1 MANSDI
7 ILPSAVIGL
16 GVAGVG
22 AAVYLSRMGVQPVG
36 FEFGPIG
43 GLVNEAPRVDDYPG
57 FKGTGNELSKKLA
70 AQLAENQIEVIKEK
84 VTGLSRTPKGVFA
97 IQTDHAVYRAYA
109 VVVATG
115 MRFLTPDI
123 AGMQDIDPSFVSHA
137 DVSDAPLAKG
147 KDVVVWG
154 FNDRGFQ
161 AAEYLASFAA
171 KVTLVA
177 ASLAPVSANIL
188 ERVKALNN
196 VRIVLGA
203 VVKAENFGQGELVT
217 LKTAVGTKEEIRA
230 DKLFVFLDTSWQ
242 KPNTEFLAIREVE
255 DDQGNIAV
263 DSYAK
268 TFIPGLF
275 AAGDVQQKDL
285 RKISTAASDGA
296 MAGIMAYKYVTDLK
310 DSGKI
315 KDME

>member
-1 MANSDI
+1 M
-7 ILPSAVIGL
+7 
-16 GVAGVG
+16 
-22 AAVYLSRMGVQPVG
+22 
-36 FEFGPIG
+36 
-43 GLVNEAPRVDDYPG
+43 
-57 FKGTGNELSKKLA
+57 
-70 AQLAENQIEVIKEK
+70 
-84 VTGLSRTPKGVFA
+84 
-97 IQTDHAVYRAYA
+97 
-109 VVVATG
+109 
-115 MRFLTPDI
+115 
-123 AGMQDIDPSFVSHA
+123 
-137 DVSDAPLAKG
+137 
-147 KDVVVWG
+147 
-154 FNDRGFQ
+154 
-161 AAEYLASFAA
+161 
-171 KVTLVA
+171 A
-177 ASLAPVSANIL
+177 ASLAPVSANVL

-230 DKLFVFLDTSWQ
+230 DKLFVFLDTSWK

-296 MAGIMAYKYVTDLK
+296 MAGIMAYK
-310 DSGKI
+310 
-315 KDME
+315 